1 MRGYRFTSDGPLTPT
16 RPTAPR
22 VPGGHTHSL
31 PRMWSRR
38 GFLQSAAGVTA
49 LGAAVGSG
57 LLRPPAAAAA
67 GPGIGLVEPIPTT
80 AEFFP
85 GVESHVQAPPDPN
98 FGGPSA
104 DPATVYNFEGATGVG
119 YISGTCE
126 RRNRKTGESAD
137 VAVRHERHAV
147 HEGRLP
153 GVATGTAAGRHSHS
167 FKIDVYDPSSGVRS
181 AQ

>member
-22 VPGGHTHSL
+22 VPGGPTHSL

-38 GFLQSAAGVTA
+38 GFLQTAAGVTA

-57 LLRPPAAAAA
+57 LLRPPAATAA

-85 GVESHVQAPPDPN
+85 GVESHVQAPPDPLL
-98 FGGPSA
+98 GEPSA
-104 DPATVYNFEGATGVG
+104 ESGDGLQLGGATGVG

-126 RRNRKTGESAD
+126 RRNRKTGET
-137 VAVRHERHAV
+137 RT
-147 HEGRLP
+147 LP
-153 GVATGTAAGRHSHS
+153 FVMNDMRFMKGVFRGSRRAQPRGDIRTRSKLTSMTP
-167 FKIDVYDPSSGVRS
+167 VPGVRS